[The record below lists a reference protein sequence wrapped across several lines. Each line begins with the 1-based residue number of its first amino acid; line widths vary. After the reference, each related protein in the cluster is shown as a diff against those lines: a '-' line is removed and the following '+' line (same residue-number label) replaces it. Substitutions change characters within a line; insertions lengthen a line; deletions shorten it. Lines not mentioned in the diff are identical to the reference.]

1 MNWLNAFD
9 YPLMLNILIIDDD
22 RDICLVLSKFLG
34 KNNYEVTVAY
44 NGEDGLNL
52 LRQHDYDLILSDYK
66 LPDLTGVE
74 LLQKIKILN
83 SAVPVI
89 IITAYSDVKT
99 AVDTFRY
106 GASDYVTKPL
116 YPDELL
122 VTIRETIEK
131 SQGKALPHNGYN
143 VSEPTV
149 RKTNHS
155 STSSTTEFITGKSA
169 QSQSVQRYIE
179 LIAPSDIS
187 VIINGETGTGKEFV
201 AQSIHKFSKRANHP
215 FIAIDCGALPKELTG
230 SELFGHVK
238 GSFTG
243 AIADK
248 PGSFEI
254 ANGGS
259 IFLDEIG
266 NLSYENQ
273 VKLLRVIQERRVKR
287 IGATKDI
294 EIDVRLIV
302 ATNENL
308 SKAVKEG
315 RLREDLYH
323 RLNEFKI
330 QLAPLRERKDDIL
343 FFADFFLKKANI
355 SLSKNVQTFSG
366 EVRDFLSSYYWHGN
380 LRELNNVIRRSVLL
394 TTGDEI
400 QKDSLPQEIIQT
412 QGLSNEGEII
422 QENIGLLKSIAW
434 TAERQAII
442 DVLEKVNYNKSK
454 AADLLSIDRKTLY
467 NKLKLYNIAA

>member
-1 MNWLNAFD
+1 
-9 YPLMLNILIIDDD
+9 MLKILIIDDD
-22 RDICLVLSKFLG
+22 RDICLVLSKFLV
-34 KNNYEVTVAY
+34 KNNYEVDVAY
-44 NGEDGLNL
+44 RGEEGLSL
-52 LRQHDYDLILSDYK
+52 LRQHDYDLILCDYK
-66 LPDLTGVE
+66 LPDLTGIE

-83 SAVPVI
+83 AAVPVI

-99 AVDTFRY
+99 AVETFRY
-106 GASDYVTKPL
+106 GANDYITKPL

-122 VTIRETIEK
+122 VTIRETIQK
-131 SQGKALPHNGYN
+131 NQVKVVPQNGSSVREAVIRK
-143 VSEPTV
+143 VS
-149 RKTNHS
+149 HADIS
-155 STSSTTEFITGKSA
+155 STSEFIIGRSA
-169 QSQSVQRYIE
+169 QSKAVQQYIE

-187 VIINGETGTGKEFV
+187 VIIHGETGTGKEFV
-201 AQSIHKFSKRANHP
+201 AQSIHKFSKRANFP
-215 FIAIDCGALPKELTG
+215 FVAIDCGALPKELAG

-248 PGSFEI
+248 QGSFEV

-273 VKLLRVIQERRVKR
+273 VKLLRVVQERRIKR
-287 IGATKDI
+287 IGATKDT
-294 EIDVRLIV
+294 EIDVRIIV

-330 QLAPLRERKDDIL
+330 QMTPLRERKDDIL
-343 FFADFFLKKANI
+343 FFAEFFLRKANAALNKDVQGF
-355 SLSKNVQTFSG
+355 SAEVQDYLSN
-366 EVRDFLSSYYWHGN
+366 YYWHGN

-394 TTGDEI
+394 TNGEEI
-400 QKDSLPQEIIQT
+400 QRDSLPLEIIQSN
-412 QGLSNEGEII
+412 GLSTEGETI
-422 QENIGLLKSIAW
+422 QENVGLLKSIAW
-434 TAERQAII
+434 TAERQAIM
-442 DVLEKVNYNKSK
+442 DTLEKVSYNKSK
-454 AADLLSIDRKTLY
+454 ASVLLNIDRKTLY
-467 NKLKLYNIAA
+467 NKLKLYNITA

>member
-1 MNWLNAFD
+1 MT
-9 YPLMLNILIIDDD
+9 NILVVDDD
-22 RDICLVLSKFLG
+22 RDICLVLSKFLS
-34 KNNYEVTVAY
+34 KNNYEVALAHT
-44 NGEDGLNL
+44 GEEGLSM
-52 LRQHDYDLILSDYK
+52 LRQSDYDLILCDYK

-99 AVDTFRY
+99 AVETFRY
-106 GASDYVTKPL
+106 GANDYVTKPL

-122 VTIRETIEK
+122 VTIRETIQK
-131 SQGKALPHNGYN
+131 NQVKPVSQNGSSVHE
-143 VSEPTV
+143 VSV
-149 RKTNHS
+149 KKTNHTAS
-155 STSSTTEFITGKSA
+155 ACFSTTDFIIGKSA
-169 QSQSVQRYIE
+169 QSQSVQRYVE

-201 AQSIHKFSKRANHP
+201 AQSIHKYSKRANFP
-215 FIAIDCGALPKELTG
+215 FLAIDCGALPKELTG
-230 SELFGHVK
+230 SELFGHIK

-248 PGSFEI
+248 QGSFEI

-287 IGATKDI
+287 IGAIKDT
-294 EIDVRLIV
+294 EIDVRIIV

-308 SKAVKEG
+308 LKAVKEG

-330 QLAPLRERKDDIL
+330 QLAPLRERKEDIL
-343 FFADFFLKKANI
+343 FYADFFLQKANI
-355 SLSKNVQTFSG
+355 SLEKNVKSFSPA
-366 EVRDFLSSYYWHGN
+366 VRDYLSNYYWHGN
-380 LRELNNVIRRSVLL
+380 LRELNNVIRRAVLL
-394 TTGDEI
+394 TSGDEI
-400 QKDSLPQEIIQT
+400 QPDSLPHEIIQT
-412 QGLSNEGEII
+412 NGLNTEGDMI
-422 QENIGLLKSIAW
+422 QENVGLLKSIAW

-442 DVLEKVNYNKSK
+442 DILVKVNYNKSK
-454 AADLLSIDRKTLY
+454 AAELLSIDRKTLY